1 MHLVIIGNG
10 ITGTTVARHVRKL
23 KDWKIT
29 MISSESEHFYS
40 RTALM
45 YIYMGHMK
53 YKHTKPYEDWFW
65 KKNKIDLVF
74 DHVDEINTEQKK
86 LFLKKGEPIHYD
98 KLVLATGSKPN
109 KFGWPGQDLDGVQ
122 GMYSLQDLELMEK
135 YSDDT
140 ERAVI
145 VGGGLIGIEAAEM
158 FHSRNIPV
166 TFLIREKNYW
176 SNVLPEDEAKLVN
189 REVYSNHIDLRR
201 ETSLKEILPDENG
214 RVRAIVTDKDE
225 EIACQIVMLTAGV
238 SPNVDLV
245 RDSEIETN
253 RGVLVNHRLET
264 NIEDVYAAGDCAEFT
279 DAAAGDPVIEP
290 LWYTGKMQGQALAKV
305 LAGSDEKYERGI
317 WFNSAKFF
325 DIEYHTYGRVPANL
339 PEDQETFYWEHANG
353 RKCLRINFNK
363 EDRSITGVNSFAMR
377 LRHIVFERWIA
388 EGKSLEYVLEN
399 FGEAMFDPEFEGKHH
414 QEILDFY
421 NQHSTGSEKLKIKR
435 KKGLFSLLQFRRT
448 AKA

>member
-65 KKNKIDLVF
+65 KKNNIDLVF
-74 DHVDEINTEQKK
+74 DHVDEINVEQKK
-86 LFLKKGEPIHYD
+86 LFLKKSEPIHYD

-109 KFGWPGQDLDGVQ
+109 KFGWPGQDLDAVQ
-122 GMYSLQDLELMEK
+122 GMYSLQDLEKMEK
-135 YSDDT
+135 YSDT
-140 ERAVI
+140 TQRAVI

-176 SNVLPEDEAKLVN
+176 SNVLPEEEAKLVN

-201 ETSLKEILPDENG
+201 ETNLKEILPDENG
-214 RVRAIVTDKDE
+214 RVRAVVTDSGE
-225 EIACQIVMLTAGV
+225 EIACEIVMLTAGV
-238 SPNVDLV
+238 SPNIDLV
-245 RDSEIETN
+245 HDSEIETN
-253 RGVLVNHRLET
+253 RGILVNHRLET
-264 NIEDVYAAGDCAEFT
+264 SIEDVYAAGDCAEFN
-279 DAAAGDPVIEP
+279 DAAEGDPTIEP
-290 LWYTGKMQGQALAKV
+290 LWYTGKMQGMALAKV
-305 LAGSDEKYERGI
+305 LAGSDEKYDRGI

-325 DIEYHTYGRVPANL
+325 DIEYHTYGRVPAQL
-339 PEDQETFYWEHANG
+339 PADQDTFYWEHESG
-353 RKCLRINFNK
+353 RKCLRINYMK
-363 EDRSITGVNSFAMR
+363 EDRRLTGVNSFAMR
-377 LRHIVFERWIA
+377 LRHVVFERWIQ
-388 EGKSLEYVLEN
+388 EGRTLEYVLEN

-421 NQHSTGSEKLKIKR
+421 NQNPENSEKLKIKA
-435 KKGLFSLLQFRRT
+435 KKGLFSVFQFRRK